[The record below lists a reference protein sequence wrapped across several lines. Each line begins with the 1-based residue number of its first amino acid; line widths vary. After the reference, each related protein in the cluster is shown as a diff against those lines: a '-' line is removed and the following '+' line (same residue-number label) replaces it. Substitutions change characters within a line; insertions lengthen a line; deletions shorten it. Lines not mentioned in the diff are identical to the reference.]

1 MFRSSKGKPVIVTK
15 AITALFVLLLVLN
28 CHASKVVFGQDTEI
42 SQYEAQTSDGIL
54 AQTSQPSSSQL
65 NVSATTRF
73 NVTLWIKD
81 WEKKV
86 AYENLNVTVFDLN
99 GKMASS
105 TYSNRTG
112 YVNLKFLSAG
122 SYIIS
127 IQSGNRTVGFE
138 KIDIKKSETFVIRTW
153 SYDLNLTLVDVA
165 SKRLSNHTIFLYD
178 QMVFKAPN
186 HTIGVDQVKR
196 IENYTIMTDQVGLLV
211 NRTETN
217 RNGTGNFVRVWNGTY
232 RIKVLR
238 NESWTKEYVLGELV
252 NVHHPSISGEYILT
266 VQEPTSLMLK
276 CFRADLSLKFVTES
290 NTPVQNATV
299 RTRNGLGHLLFKD
312 LTNRTGFIEHKNIY
326 VIDRLYSVQARY
338 GNRTIGYRVINATE
352 TGTFQVKVWAY
363 NLTVK
368 VVDQENK
375 PLRDHIVF
383 LYDQVVFYTPTNFT
397 AVANRT
403 GLMVNYTKT
412 DEKGMACFKD
422 VWNGTY
428 KIIVAG
434 GQPIAEEII
443 NLRTRESVTLRGNKT
458 YLAFKFITENNEPLS
473 NVTVHVYNSG
483 GHLVFRDYTN
493 QEGYIR
499 YDGIYLDNY
508 TIFSEWMGTEVWSGN
523 VDVSKNRELTMVS
536 PIFRLTLRFVD
547 PSGNPLPYADVT
559 LRRKLAPWRYVGSAL
574 SLETDENGIVS
585 RLLSSGV
592 YEVSCYSG
600 IYSASLSLNLIG
612 NYGETITCS
621 VVPNAWLATVALAS
635 PLIGLAL
642 LLERKRLGKPLEVR
656 RYKNMLSK
664 LESMYKSGLVEYRLY
679 RRLREEYEARL
690 MELSGRE
697 MR

>member
-1 MFRSSKGKPVIVTK
+1 MLRSSKGKSVILTK
-15 AITALFVLLLVLN
+15 AITALLILLLVLN
-28 CHASKVVFGQDTEI
+28 SQAAKVVFSQDTEL
-42 SQYEAQTSDGIL
+42 SPYEAQTSDRIF
-54 AQTSQPSSSQL
+54 AQTSQPSSYQL
-65 NVSATTRF
+65 NISATARF

-105 TYSNRTG
+105 TYSNKTG
-112 YVNLKFLSAG
+112 HVDLKFLSAG

-127 IQSGNRTVGFE
+127 IQSGNRSVGFE
-138 KIDIKKSETFVIRTW
+138 KIDVKKSETFVIRTW
-153 SYDLNLTLVDVA
+153 AYDLNLTLVDVA
-165 SKRLSNHTIFLYD
+165 RKPLSNHTIFLYD

-196 IENYTIMTDQVGLLV
+196 IENYTVMTDEVGLLV

-232 RIKVLR
+232 RVKVLR

-252 NVHHPSISGEYILT
+252 EVYHPSISGEYILT

-276 CFRADLSLKFVTES
+276 CSKADLSLKFVTES
-290 NTPVQNATV
+290 NTPVKNATV
-299 RTRNGLGHLLFKD
+299 RIRNRLGHLLFKD
-312 LTNRTGFIEHKNIY
+312 LTNRTGFIEHKNVY
-326 VIDRLYSVQARY
+326 VIDGLYSVQARY

-368 VVDQENK
+368 AVDQENK
-375 PLRDHIVF
+375 PLGDHIVF
-383 LYDQVVFYTPTNFT
+383 LYDQVIFYTPTNFT
-397 AVANRT
+397 VVANRT
-403 GLMVNYTKT
+403 GLMVNFTKT
-412 DEKGMACFKD
+412 DENGTAYFKD

-443 NLRTRESVTLRGNKT
+443 NLRTRESITLRGNKT
-458 YLAFKFITENNEPLS
+458 YLAFKFITENDEPLS
-473 NVTVHVYNSG
+473 NVTVHVYNSA

-499 YDGIYLDNY
+499 HDGIYLDNY

-523 VDVSKNRELTMVS
+523 VDVSRNRELTMVS
-536 PIFRLTLRFVD
+536 PVFKLTLRFVD

-559 LRRKLAPWRYVGSAL
+559 LRRKLGAWRYVGPTL
-574 SLETDENGIVS
+574 NLETDEDGIVS

-600 IYSASLSLNLIG
+600 IYSASLTVNLIG
-612 NYGETITCS
+612 NYGETITCG
-621 VVPNAWLATVALAS
+621 VVLNAWLATVALAS

-642 LLERKRLGKPLEVR
+642 LLERKRLGKPLEIR

-679 RRLREEYEARL
+679 RRLREEYEGRL